1 MAVESSII
9 RFTNCELV
17 SSGQA
22 KRQDLLVD
30 TSTGRIIDETDP
42 HAGKALVIDLA
53 GRIVSPGLLDVQLN
67 GAKGFNFSD
76 VPTEGDMESYASSYR
91 KTCQGILEMGVTGF
105 LPTLTTS
112 ETRVFQRALPYVRPN
127 GAQRNHELGAESL
140 GCHCEGPFL
149 SPKKKGAHP
158 PELLL
163 EPVNTVQSILDFYGA
178 DSLGAPSFKQDAGQQ
193 IPAIKKLTLA
203 PELPGMLDTIR
214 TLRQE
219 YGIVCSLGHSSATY
233 EQGLAGVRA
242 GANMIT
248 HLFNAMEPCLHRS
261 PGLVGLI
268 GAPETDLTDRPFFGL
283 IADDIHVAP
292 SCVRMAWAVHKDGCI
307 LTTDGTAATGWDL
320 PDGTYEWMPGKA
332 VVKKGEKLFLEGS
345 DTIAG
350 GSTTLLQ
357 CVSNLIRWTGC
368 DVAEA
373 LQTVTANPAR
383 MLGCEDTKGTL
394 KPGADADLVV
404 LSWSKGEERSRELQ
418 LDEVWKFGKKWFTRK
433 E

>member
-1 MAVESSII
+1 MAIESCII

-22 KRQDLLVD
+22 KRQDLLID
-30 TSTGRIIDETDP
+30 TSTGRIINETDP
-42 HAGKALVIDLA
+42 RASKALIIDLA

-91 KTCQGILEMGVTGF
+91 KTCEGILEMGVTGF

-112 ETRVFQRALPYVRPN
+112 E
-127 GAQRNHELGAESL
+127 
-140 GCHCEGPFL
+140 
-149 SPKKKGAHP
+149 AHIFH
-158 PELLL
+158 
-163 EPVNTVQSILDFYGA
+163 V
-178 DSLGAPSFKQDAGQQ
+178 APSLKQDAGQQ

-219 YGIVCSLGHSSATY
+219 YGIVCSLGHSAATY

-292 SCVRMAWAVHKDGCI
+292 SCVRMAWAVHKNGCI

-320 PDGTYEWMPGKA
+320 PEGTYEWMPGKT
-332 VVKKGEKLFLEGS
+332 VVKKGEKLFLEGT

-394 KPGADADLVV
+394 KPGADTDLVV
-404 LSWSKGEERSRELQ
+404 LSWSKGEEKSRELQ
-418 LDEVWKFGKKWFTRK
+418 LDEVWKFGKKCFTRK

>member
-1 MAVESSII
+1 MAIESCII

-42 HAGKALVIDLA
+42 RA
-53 GRIVSPGLLDVQLN
+53 GLLDVQLN

-91 KTCQGILEMGVTGF
+91 KTCEGILEMGVTGF

-112 ETRVFQRALPYVRPN
+112 EAHIFHVFELLTVGYSPPYYL
-127 GAQRNHELGAESL
+127 ELKL
-140 GCHCEGPFL
+140 FNKPCLTPQ
-149 SPKKKGAHP
+149 KKGAHSP
-158 PELLL
+158 QLFL
-163 EPVNTVQSILDFYGA
+163 EPTNAVQSILDFYGA
-178 DSLGAPSFKQDAGQQ
+178 DSLGAPSLKQDAGQQ

-219 YGIVCSLGHSSATY
+219 YGIVCSLGHSAATY
-233 EQGLAGVRA
+233 EQGLAGVSA

-292 SCVRMAWAVHKDGCI
+292 SCVRMAWAVHKNDCI

-320 PDGTYEWMPGKA
+320 PEGTYEWMPGKT
-332 VVKKGEKLFLEGS
+332 VVKNGEKLFLEGT

-404 LSWSKGEERSRELQ
+404 LSWSKGEEKSRELQ
-418 LDEVWKFGKKWFTRK
+418 LDEVWKFGKKCFTRK